1 MNQESELH
9 IFRKYLQ
16 KKGLRYTPEREQIIK
31 EIFSTHDHFDVDT
44 LYLRMRQ
51 KGLQI
56 SKASIYRLIPL
67 LIEAGLIEEVFFED
81 GHMHYEHIYGHEP
94 HCHLRCIG
102 CKRIEEF
109 RDLETRI
116 GLRWKR
122 CYRKNLDI
130 KSQITSLKFKDSA
143 LHVKKNNGINR
154 KHIKQIRY

>member
-109 RDLETRI
+109 RDPYWPELEKMLQDKFGYKITNYKLEVQ
-116 GLRWKR
+116 GLCPACKE
-122 CYRKNLDI
+122 KQHN
-130 KSQITSLKFKDSA
+130 KS
-143 LHVKKNNGINR
+143 
-154 KHIKQIRY
+154 